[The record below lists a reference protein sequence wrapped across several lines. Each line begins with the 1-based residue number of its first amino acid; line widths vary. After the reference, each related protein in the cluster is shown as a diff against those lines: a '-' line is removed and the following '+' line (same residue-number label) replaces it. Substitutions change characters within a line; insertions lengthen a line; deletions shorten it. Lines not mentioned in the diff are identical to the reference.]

1 MNSGNYDV
9 IVTNARH
16 VEALQHVSISIS
28 EIEKAMKNK
37 LPGDLVAVDV
47 RKALHHLGLITG
59 TVSTDDL
66 LGFIFSKF
74 CIGK

>member
-1 MNSGNYDV
+1 V
-9 IVTNARH
+9 LVTSVRH
-16 VEALQHVSISIS
+16 VEALQHVWQAVND
-28 EIEKAMKNK
+28 IEKAMKNNV
-37 LPGDLVAVDV
+37 PGDLVAVDV

-66 LGFIFSKF
+66 LGFIFSRF